1 MFLGVNMHNKPKKRY
16 SNTGDKVFDIVVGV
30 FLTLSMLIVLYPL
43 IYIISASFSSPRAV
57 LSGWVWLLPVEPTL
71 VGYSAVFKN
80 SNILLGYLNSFI
92 YAIAGTAVNLVLT
105 LLAAYPLARKD
116 FYGRGL
122 FMGLFVFT
130 MLFTGGLV
138 PTYLV
143 VYKLGLVNTRMAM
156 ILPTAM
162 SVWNV
167 ILVRTYIQ
175 NSIPEELFEAASL
188 DGCKKYKVLWYIVV
202 PLSGPIM
209 AVIALYCMVG
219 SWNSY
224 FNALIYLSKKEL
236 FPLQIVL
243 RNILIVNQI
252 DASMVADVKEIARKQ
267 GMINILKYS
276 IIVVASLPLIIAYPF
291 VQKHFVKGIMIGS
304 IKG

>member
-1 MFLGVNMHNKPKKRY
+1 MKNRLIKKY
-16 SNTGDKVFDIVVGV
+16 SNKGDKVFDVSINV
-30 FLTLSMLIVLYPL
+30 FLAFSMLIVLYPL
-43 IYIISASFSSPRAV
+43 IYIVSASFSSPRAV
-57 LSGWVWLLPVEPTL
+57 LSGWVWLYPVEPTL
-71 VGYSAVFKN
+71 IGYSAVFKN
-80 SNILLGYLNSFI
+80 SNIVFGYLNSFI
-92 YAIAGTAVNLVLT
+92 YALAGTAVNLLLT
-105 LLAAYPLARKD
+105 VLAAYPLARKD
-116 FYGRGL
+116 FYGRNF
-122 FMGLFVFT
+122 FMGMFVFT

-143 VYKLGLVNTRMAM
+143 VYKLGIVNTRWAM
-156 ILPTAM
+156 ILPMAM

-188 DGCKKYKVLWYIVV
+188 DGCSKFRVLWTIVV
-202 PLSGPIM
+202 PLSGPII

-224 FNALIYLSKKEL
+224 FDALIYLSRKEL

-252 DASMVADVKEIARKQ
+252 DASMVADVKEISRKQ

-276 IIVVASLPLIIAYPF
+276 IIVVASLPLIIVYPF